1 LNITNVGTFTDGYAV
16 TKYINVNADGSAA
29 QRNDIPD
36 IDFPM
41 FRLTDVYLMYAE
53 ATLRGATSGNTATA
67 LGYINKIRARANAQ
81 AITTSGLTLDFILD
95 ERGRIVLGVPQKNRF
110 DSFWKIYR
118 RI

>member
-1 LNITNVGTFTDGYAV
+1 
-16 TKYINVNADGSAA
+16 
-29 QRNDIPD
+29 
-36 IDFPM
+36 
-41 FRLTDVYLMYAE
+41 MYAE
-53 ATLRGATSGNTATA
+53 ATLRGATVVIQQA

-95 ERGRIVLGVPQKNRF
+95 EREGNVLGVPQKNRF